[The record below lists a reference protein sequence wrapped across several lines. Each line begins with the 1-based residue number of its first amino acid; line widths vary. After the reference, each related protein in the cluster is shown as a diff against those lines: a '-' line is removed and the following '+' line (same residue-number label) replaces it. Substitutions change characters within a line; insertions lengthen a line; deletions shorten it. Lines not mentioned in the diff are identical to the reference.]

1 MDELGEIVCAEEW
14 LHAKDVAYL
23 QSALYEQMGAT
34 SFLNAAVAGEPEAQ
48 NPNPKEGTSGSG
60 KTRKKGH

>member
-48 NPNPKEGTSGSG
+48 NPNPKE
-60 KTRKKGH
+60 